1 MVGKVDLTR
10 PILPVT
16 APESTQPKSPSK
28 AGTEFKQVFEKEVLR
43 KSIQF
48 SKHAKERMS
57 ARNINLSDADL
68 TKLNEA
74 VTKASKKGAK
84 ESLILFSHAAYIVNV
99 HNQTVITAVDAESM
113 KENVFTNIDSAVI
126 V

>member
-1 MVGKVDLTR
+1 MIGKVDLTR

-16 APESTQPKSPSK
+16 APQPSQPKSPSK
-28 AGTEFKQVFEKEVLR
+28 AGAEFKQVFENEVLR
-43 KSIQF
+43 KSVQF
-48 SKHAKERMS
+48 SKHAKERMN

-68 TKLNEA
+68 NKLNEA

-84 ESLILFSHAAYIVNV
+84 ESLIMFSHAAFIVNV
-99 HNQTVITAVDAESM
+99 PNQTVITAVDAENM

-126 V
+126 L